1 MKHLLF
7 VLFIVASTVFNIDA
21 QGRNDSIAA
30 GNNEIVCTVPTTLN
44 INDNVFVVN
53 KTLYTILKIAVVEA
67 TESDYIIPVG
77 TGSSIVPGER
87 FKIAEYSNNNL
98 RRLKGRTLIIKAK
111 GADIDMPS
119 SSSNEPNAGRNS
131 RSRHKE
137 FDQKTIDAIPRE
149 KITYD
154 FNINMYEA
162 NHDLYIE
169 LLPGKSDKSFLDF

>member
-7 VLFIVASTVFNIDA
+7 LLFIVASTVFNIDA
-21 QGRNDSIAA
+21 QGRNDSSAA

-67 TESDYIIPVG
+67 TEGDYIIPVG

-98 RRLKGRTLIIKAK
+98 RRLNGRTLIIA
-111 GADIDMPS
+111 A
-119 SSSNEPNAGRNS
+119 
-131 RSRHKE
+131 
-137 FDQKTIDAIPRE
+137 
-149 KITYD
+149 
-154 FNINMYEA
+154 
-162 NHDLYIE
+162 
-169 LLPGKSDKSFLDF
+169 